1 LLFIKHFGGNVKD
14 INECIQQYLAAWH
27 SRLDDNQ
34 YVSAGITGLSA
45 SEILQ
50 MFEHPALRM
59 PEHKHAGVSL
69 MVDLMAESDSM
80 YFDAIYG
87 AMYGREDI
95 RGWLIPM
102 MKEIDFIEFTPTQ
115 PSAVFTGVSDTW
127 TLDEWQMFAVFGDD
141 RIPLPKGVSVRRYVD
156 GFITQ
161 ACDVYDTASMRQPG
175 PDGSVADIPG
185 VPMVNWV
192 RDHSVADLHWGA
204 TDINELCNQFH
215 PTESLYIDPVHGE
228 FRGRD
233 AISAWLTQ
241 HIAALKGVVR
251 EAVGPALNNGSTTV
265 QEWQHIIVQP
275 SGERTFL
282 TRGTSVRHSDGQF
295 ITYAA
300 DYYDAASL
308 PGA

>member
-1 LLFIKHFGGNVKD
+1 MRDL
-14 INECIQQYLAAWH
+14 NECIQQYLSAWH
-27 SRLDDNQ
+27 SRNDDNE

-45 SEILQ
+45 AEILQ
-50 MFEHPALRM
+50 MFEHPALRL

-69 MVDLMAESDSM
+69 MVDLMAENDSM

-115 PSAVFTGVSDTW
+115 PSAVFARSSDTW

-185 VPMVNWV
+185 VPVVNWV
-192 RDHSVADLHWGA
+192 RDQSVPDHRIGM
-204 TDINELCNQFH
+204 TDVSKLCTQFH
-215 PTESLYIDPVHGE
+215 PTESVYFDPVHGE
-228 FRGRD
+228 FHGRD
-233 AISAWLTQ
+233 AIAAWLST
-241 HIAALKGVVR
+241 HLAGMENVVR
-251 EAVGPALNNGSTTV
+251 EAVGPALTNGATSV
-265 QEWQHIIVQP
+265 QEWQHILVQP
-275 SGERTFL
+275 NGERTFL
-282 TRGTSVRHSDGQF
+282 TRGTSVQRTDGQF

-308 PGA
+308 LSA

>member
-1 LLFIKHFGGNVKD
+1 MKD
-14 INECIQQYLAAWH
+14 TNECIQQYLSAWH
-27 SRLDDNQ
+27 SRKDDNQ

-50 MFEHPALRM
+50 LFEHPALRL

-69 MVDLMAESDSM
+69 MVDLMAENESM

-87 AMYGREDI
+87 AMYGREGI

-115 PSAVFTGVSDTW
+115 PSAVFARSSDTW

-185 VPMVNWV
+185 VPVVNWL
-192 RDHSVADLHWGA
+192 RDHSVPDHHIGTTNVDQLAA
-204 TDINELCNQFH
+204 QFH
-215 PTESLYIDPVHGE
+215 PTESVYIDPVHGE
-228 FRGRD
+228 FHGRD
-233 AISAWLTQ
+233 AIAAWLSN
-241 HIAALKGVVR
+241 HLAGMENVVR
-251 EAVGPALNNGSTTV
+251 EAVGPALTNGATSV
-265 QEWQHIIVQP
+265 QEWQHVLVQP
-275 SGERTFL
+275 NGERIFL
-282 TRGTSVRHSDGQF
+282 TRGTSVRRNDGQF

-308 PGA
+308 PSA

>member
-1 LLFIKHFGGNVKD
+1 VKD
-14 INECIQQYLAAWH
+14 INECIQQYLSAWH
-27 SRLDDNQ
+27 SRNEDNEH
-34 YVSAGITGLSA
+34 VSAGITGLSA
-45 SEILQ
+45 IEILQ
-50 MFEHPALRM
+50 MFEHPALRL

-69 MVDLMAESDSM
+69 MVDLMAENDSM

-115 PSAVFTGVSDTW
+115 PSAVFARSSDTW

-185 VPMVNWV
+185 VPVVNWV
-192 RDHSVADLHWGA
+192 RDHSVPDHRIGM
-204 TDINELCNQFH
+204 TDVSKLCTQFH
-215 PTESLYIDPVHGE
+215 PTESVYIDPVDGE
-228 FRGRD
+228 FHGRD
-233 AISAWLTQ
+233 AIAAWLST
-241 HIAALKGVVR
+241 HLAGMENVVR
-251 EAVGPALNNGSTTV
+251 EAVGPALTNGATSV
-265 QEWQHIIVQP
+265 QEWQHILVQP
-275 SGERTFL
+275 NGERTFL
-282 TRGTSVRHSDGQF
+282 TRGTSVQRTDGQL
-295 ITYAA
+295 IIYAA

-308 PGA
+308 LSA

>member
-1 LLFIKHFGGNVKD
+1 MKD
-14 INECIQQYLAAWH
+14 INECIQQYLSAWH
-27 SRLDDNQ
+27 SRNEDNEH
-34 YVSAGITGLSA
+34 VSAGITGLSA
-45 SEILQ
+45 TEILQ
-50 MFEHPALRM
+50 MFEHPALRL

-115 PSAVFTGVSDTW
+115 PSAVFDRSSDTW

-185 VPMVNWV
+185 VPVVNWV
-192 RDHSVADLHWGA
+192 RDQSVPDHRIGM
-204 TDINELCNQFH
+204 TDVSKLCTQFH
-215 PTESLYIDPVHGE
+215 PTESVYFDPVHGE
-228 FRGRD
+228 FHGRD
-233 AISAWLTQ
+233 AIAAWLST
-241 HIAALKGVVR
+241 HLAGMENVVR
-251 EAVGPALNNGSTTV
+251 EAVGPALTNGTTSV
-265 QEWQHIIVQP
+265 QEWQHILVQP
-275 SGERTFL
+275 NGERTFL
-282 TRGTSVRHSDGQF
+282 TRGTSVQRTDGQF

-308 PGA
+308 LSA

>member
-1 LLFIKHFGGNVKD
+1 
-14 INECIQQYLAAWH
+14 
-27 SRLDDNQ
+27 
-34 YVSAGITGLSA
+34 
-45 SEILQ
+45 
-50 MFEHPALRM
+50 MFEHPSLRL

-69 MVDLMAESDSM
+69 MVDLMAQDDSM

-115 PSAVFTGVSDTW
+115 PSAVFTRTSDTW

-185 VPMVNWV
+185 VPVVNWV
-192 RDHSVADLHWGA
+192 RDHSVADHRIGM
-204 TDINELCNQFH
+204 TDVNKLCTQFH
-215 PTESLYIDPVHGE
+215 PTESVYIDPVHGE
-228 FRGRD
+228 FHGRD
-233 AISAWLTQ
+233 AITAWLSS
-241 HIAALKGVVR
+241 HLAGMENVVR
-251 EAVGPALNNGSTTV
+251 EAVGPALTNGATSV
-265 QEWQHIIVQP
+265 QEWQHVLVQP
-275 SGERTFL
+275 NGDRTFL
-282 TRGTSVRHSDGQF
+282 TRGTSVQRSDGQF

-308 PGA
+308 PSA

>member
-1 LLFIKHFGGNVKD
+1 MKD
-14 INECIQQYLAAWH
+14 INECIQQYLSAWH
-27 SRLDDNQ
+27 SRDDDNE
-34 YVSAGITGLSA
+34 YVNAGITGLSA
-45 SEILQ
+45 AEILE
-50 MFEHPALRM
+50 MFEHPALRL

-69 MVDLMAESDSM
+69 MVDLMAENDSM

-87 AMYGREDI
+87 AMYGRENI

-115 PSAVFTGVSDTW
+115 PSAVFARSSDTW

-185 VPMVNWV
+185 VPVVNWV
-192 RDHSVADLHWGA
+192 RDHSVPDHRIGTTNVDQLAA
-204 TDINELCNQFH
+204 QFH
-215 PTESLYIDPVHGE
+215 PTESVYIDPVHGE
-228 FRGRD
+228 FHGRD
-233 AISAWLTQ
+233 AIAAWLSN
-241 HIAALKGVVR
+241 HLAGMENVVR
-251 EAVGPALNNGSTTV
+251 EAVGPALTNGANSV
-265 QEWQHIIVQP
+265 QEWQHILVQP
-275 SGERTFL
+275 NGERTFL
-282 TRGTSVRHSDGQF
+282 TRGTSVQRSDGQF

-308 PGA
+308 PSA